1 MITIEC
7 PFCDEPIRMDGLA
20 DAVRCEG
27 CRVELEFATDESLPA
42 IAQAA

>member
-7 PFCDEPIRMDGLA
+7 PFCDEPIRTDGLA
-20 DAVRCEG
+20 DAVHCET
-27 CRVELEFATDESLPA
+27 CRVELDFAPADSTPA

>member
-7 PFCDEPIRMDGLA
+7 PFCDEPIRTEGLA
-20 DAVRCEG
+20 EAVHCEA
-27 CRVELEFATDESLPA
+27 CRVELEFAPDESLPA